1 MLAGLCNLCEDYGY
15 SNFASLKDLVQ
26 KVGAD
31 CQQQEL
37 SDIVKKITI
46 LQRYLKT
53 KFSHEVH
60 VHMFTL
66 LLGMY
71 IDNNN
76 YYNYN

>member
-15 SNFASLKDLVQ
+15 ANFASLKDFVE

-37 SDIVKKITI
+37 SGTVKKVTA

-60 VHMFTL
+60 VGLPRFK
-66 LLGMY
+66 
-71 IDNNN
+71 DNL
-76 YYNYN
+76 YSCMCTTVFL